1 MVVVYGQLLSST
13 IPTLGGLVCGKVM
26 FGYIVFYGFMMDWF
40 RVLLAIV
47 DITIVILFALFYV
60 VVVSLSVKVIIVS
73 VLFVRGSIVVVSCF
87 SVRQTRLAGK
97 YISQNC
103 AIVSTCTTRIQ
114 YGEIGARCVKLV
126 QDMQNL
132 FIGQSTFNSD
142 ISNWDVSSVII
153 MDGIFYGASSFNS
166 NISRWNVGRV
176 TTMKSMFYGASSFNQ
191 NLCPWGPQLPSDFDY
206 GYWAANMFSSSG
218 CLDKNTPSATTGPWC
233 AVTTC
238 PA

>member
-73 VLFVRGSIVVVSCF
+73 VIFVRGSIVVVSCF

-97 YISQNC
+97 YAVGLSARLFHLDIC
-103 AIVSTCTTRIQ
+103 A
-114 YGEIGARCVKLV
+114 K
-126 QDMQNL
+126 
-132 FIGQSTFNSD
+132 
-142 ISNWDVSSVII
+142 W
-153 MDGIFYGASSFNS
+153 
-166 NISRWNVGRV
+166 
-176 TTMKSMFYGASSFNQ
+176 
-191 NLCPWGPQLPSDFDY
+191 
-206 GYWAANMFSSSG
+206 
-218 CLDKNTPSATTGPWC
+218 
-233 AVTTC
+233 
-238 PA
+238 